1 MAPRIMKSH
10 NIDKSIVTSF
20 MRCIDEQVD
29 KGFSPGDIAHI
40 LTFLIVLHK
49 IKFKW
54 STESVLQ
61 LYEEYVIQLE
71 EVMNEVQ
78 EPIAEA

>member
-1 MAPRIMKSH
+1 MAPRIRKSQ
-10 NIDKSIVTSF
+10 NIDKSIMTSF
-20 MRCIDEQVD
+20 MRCIEEQID
-29 KGFSPGDIAHI
+29 NGFSPGDVAHV
-40 LTFLIVLHK
+40 LTFILVLHK

-61 LYEEYVIQLE
+61 LYEEYVMRLE
-71 EVMNEVQ
+71 ELMDEVQ